1 VLQSWNNAVRH
12 LFGFRMYVRHIF
24 EVEDR
29 QRVCVEDEEEA
40 GCQREIG
47 FDATFVFPISKISE
61 SQLISGES
69 FKGDSEGWDEYEMPN
84 INHIT
89 PESPSRD
96 VLLNSYWPQITEKS
110 RFCSLGVIYVSR
122 YPEQHQLSHVCQV
135 VLHIDVKDKLFQAIP
150 MLQLS
155 NHPSYFSLCQPS
167 KLNDWFHNILES
179 CQNVIDTLGTTRNET
194 THIRRTS
201 FAFNDI

>member
-1 VLQSWNNAVRH
+1 
-12 LFGFRMYVRHIF
+12 MYVRHIF

-40 GCQREIG
+40 GCQKEIG

-96 VLLNSYWPQITEKS
+96 MLLYSYWPQITEKS

-122 YPEQHQLSHVCQV
+122 YPEQQQLSHVCQV
-135 VLHIDVKDKLFQAIP
+135 VPPHRCQRQAFLSYPNAPTFESSFIVLLVSA
-150 MLQLS
+150 LQA
-155 NHPSYFSLCQPS
+155 Q
-167 KLNDWFHNILES
+167 
-179 CQNVIDTLGTTRNET
+179 
-194 THIRRTS
+194 
-201 FAFNDI
+201 